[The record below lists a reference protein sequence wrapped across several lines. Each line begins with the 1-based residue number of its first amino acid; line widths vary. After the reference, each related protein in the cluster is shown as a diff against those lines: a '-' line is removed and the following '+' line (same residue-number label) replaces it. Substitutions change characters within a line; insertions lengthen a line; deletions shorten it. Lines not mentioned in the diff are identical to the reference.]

1 MLKIIIIALLIG
13 AVLSKKVRNM
23 VLGAIKKYSQV
34 VMNVLVSG
42 FGLKYKTAR
51 KIKIVIDIILLI
63 MIIKIIF

>member
-23 VLGAIKKYSQV
+23 VRSAMKKYSQV

-42 FGLKYKTAR
+42 LGLKYKTAR
-51 KIKIVIDIILLI
+51 KIKIVIDIILTI